1 MPKGSTRKDPE
12 QKIKALKKE
21 TSTRRRAEKD
31 LHERLRFER
40 LLSDLSAKFVNL
52 PNQQVDKEI
61 EQGLRLIVESLSLD
75 RSSVAQFSPDM
86 KTLKFTHTYAAAGVP
101 RMPSVV
107 LNEEQPWYTDKI
119 RRGEIVVMDRIG
131 DLPEEASVDKR
142 FLQGL
147 KTKSNLIIPLAV
159 GGSPLGLLGFG
170 AIRKERKWPDELVQ
184 RLKLVGEVFANA
196 LMRQRTDL
204 ELQERLKFERLLS
217 DLSARFVNLPGQQ
230 VDREIEQG
238 LKLIVESLDIDRSS
252 IAQFAEDMKTLTVTH
267 TFAVPG
273 VPAMPSIIL
282 NEEQPWCTERVRQGE
297 TVVMSRIEE
306 LPEEAS
312 VDRKFLQR
320 LKTRSNL
327 IIPLSVGGSPLGLLG
342 FGAIRRE
349 RVWPNE
355 LVQRLKIVGEL
366 FANVLMRRRTETELH
381 RAFTQIKELKDRLE
395 VENVYLRKEMDVRYS
410 HEEMVGRSPAIKA
423 VLSQAEQVAGTSST
437 VLIMGETGTGKELL
451 ARAIHELSGRKG
463 RAMVK
468 VNCAA
473 LPPTLV
479 ESELFGRERGA
490 YTGASTRQL
499 GRFEVANGS
508 TIFLDEISELPLE
521 LQAKFLRV
529 LQEGQFERLGGSST
543 IKVDVRVIA
552 ATNQD
557 LGEAVRRGRF
567 REDLFYRLNV
577 FPISMP
583 PLRDRLED
591 IPLLVW
597 AFVEEFGKTMG
608 KSIERIP
615 GRCMDSLMRYP
626 WPGNVRELRNVIE
639 RAVIVSKGPTLMI
652 EPPKSLNVSGT
663 TAPRL
668 EEVEKA
674 HILEV
679 LGRTGWRVSGKEG
692 AAEILGLKP
701 TTLESRMKKLGIR
714 RGKKTSYDI
723 S

>member
-1 MPKGSTRKDPE
+1 MRK
-12 QKIKALKKE
+12 Q
-21 TSTRRRAEKD
+21 AEKN
-31 LHERLRFER
+31 LQELLQFER
-40 LLSDLSAKFVNL
+40 LFSDLSAKFVNL

-61 EQGLRLIVESLSLD
+61 EQGLRSIVESLSID
-75 RSSVAQFSPDM
+75 RSSVAQFLPDM

-101 RMPSVV
+101 PMPSVV

-119 RRGEIVVMDRIG
+119 RRGEIVVMDRISG
-131 DLPEEASVDKR
+131 LPEEASTDRK

-147 KTKSNLIIPLAV
+147 RTKSNLIIPLAV

-170 AIRKERKWPDELVQ
+170 AIRKERNWPEELVQ
-184 RLKLVGEVFANA
+184 RLRLVGEVFANA
-196 LMRQRTDL
+196 LMRQRTDR
-204 ELQERLKFERLLS
+204 ELQERLVFERLLS
-217 DLSARFVNLPGQQ
+217 DLSARFVHLPNQE

-238 LKLIVESLDIDRSS
+238 LRLIVESLDVDRSS
-252 IAQFAEDMKTLTVTH
+252 IAQYSEDMQTLRVTH
-267 TFAVPG
+267 TYAPARVPI
-273 VPAMPSIIL
+273 MPTVIL
-282 NEEQPWCTERVRQGE
+282 SDEQPWITERIRQGV
-297 TVVMSRIEE
+297 TIVIERVSD
-306 LPEEAS
+306 LPDEAR
-312 VDRKFLQR
+312 VDKEFL
-320 LKTRSNL
+320 LGLSTKSSL
-327 IIPLSVGGSPLGLLG
+327 IVPLAGGGSPLGLLG

-349 RVWPNE
+349 RNWPSD
-355 LVQRLKIVGEL
+355 LVQRLKLVGEV
-366 FANVLMRRRTETELH
+366 FANILLRQRAETELH
-381 RAFTQIKELKDRLE
+381 RAFVQIKELKDRLE
-395 VENVYLRKEMDVRYS
+395 VENVYLREERDVRHS
-410 HEEMVGRSPAIKA
+410 HDGIVGRGAAIRSA
-423 VLSQAEQVAGTSST
+423 LRQAEQVAGTGST
-437 VLIMGETGTGKELL
+437 VLISGETGTGKELL
-451 ARAIHELSGRKG
+451 ARAIHDLSGRKG

-490 YTGASTRQL
+490 YTGASTRQF

-521 LQAKFLRV
+521 LQPKFLRV

-543 IKVDVRVIA
+543 IHVDVRVIA

-567 REDLFYRLNV
+567 REDLYYRLNV

-639 RAVIVSKGPTLMI
+639 RAVIVSKGPALAI
-652 EPPKSLNVSGT
+652 EPPKGATLSAQGG
-663 TAPRL
+663 AKL
-668 EEVEKA
+668 EEVDRA

-679 LGRTGWRVSGKEG
+679 LNRTGWRVSGKEG

-714 RGKKTSYDI
+714 RKGK
-723 S
+723 